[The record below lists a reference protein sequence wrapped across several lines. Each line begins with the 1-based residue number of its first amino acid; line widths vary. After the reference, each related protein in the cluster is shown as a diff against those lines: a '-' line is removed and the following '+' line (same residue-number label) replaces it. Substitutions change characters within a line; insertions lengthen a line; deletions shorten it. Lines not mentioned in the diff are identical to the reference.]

1 MKYHKILFFIC
12 LVISIVMAAY
22 GFYRIDSFPGIISVL
37 TSGAAWFIL
46 HKKVPYICLTVSII
60 IAVTGLILGVPKI
73 FIFLYSGFSIASW
86 DLALM
91 DMNLSSNAHDQKSSL
106 YQIIRLKLLALVL
119 AAGFLTGVIILFL
132 NLNIPFVLM
141 ILFICL
147 AFFFID
153 RIIRILRKL

>member
-12 LVISIVMAAY
+12 LVISIVMAVY
-22 GFYRIDSFPGIISVL
+22 GFYRIDSFPSIISVL
-37 TSGAAWFIL
+37 ISGAAWLIL
-46 HKKVPYICLTVSII
+46 HNKVPYFCLIVSII

-73 FIFLYSGFSIASW
+73 FNFLYSGFSIASW

-91 DMNLSSNAHDQKSSL
+91 DLNLSSNAHDQKSSL

-119 AAGFLTGVIILFL
+119 AAGFLTRIIILFL

-147 AFFFID
+147 AFFSSIG
-153 RIIRILRKL
+153 